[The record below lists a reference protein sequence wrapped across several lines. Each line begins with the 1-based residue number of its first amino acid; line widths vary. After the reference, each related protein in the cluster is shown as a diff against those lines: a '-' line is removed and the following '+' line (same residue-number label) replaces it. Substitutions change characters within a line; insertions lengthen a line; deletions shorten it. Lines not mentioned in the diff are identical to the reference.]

1 MKLNFTP
8 TLQSFEPYAD
18 RLYSLNRKIDYIH
31 FERIFDTV
39 ISTSLVKAFIV
50 KVCLSDGQEM
60 YDIVGT
66 MISGSRNGNE
76 KVPVSIQNSSKY
88 SKTSSTKSEPYYHQL
103 EEGINQLYE
112 SADSFDSLTN
122 RHGIN
127 GNSLQ
132 SGYSLQSGNSGRS
145 EQDFAR
151 IPSGRSDAQYTPL
164 DSSTGSWYVKE
175 NSIYEPLTLERI
187 KGASWEK
194 NRKDATPLG
203 EYCDPYAGD
212 SFPAT
217 IHHGGSMRESCALY
231 ESADTPA
238 RIEQGL
244 EDVYSE
250 PYEPIRAGN
259 APMKLDSDGIYSE
272 PL

>member
-1 MKLNFTP
+1 M
-8 TLQSFEPYAD
+8 
-18 RLYSLNRKIDYIH
+18 
-31 FERIFDTV
+31 
-39 ISTSLVKAFIV
+39 ISAGLVKAVIV

-60 YDIVGT
+60 YDVVGT
-66 MISGSRNGNE
+66 IVSGSRNCHE
-76 KVPVSIQNSSKY
+76 KVPVSMQTSSKY

-112 SADSFDSLTN
+112 SADSFDSLNN
-122 RHGIN
+122 RRGIN

-132 SGYSLQSGNSGRS
+132 SGHSLQSGNSGRS

-187 KGASWEK
+187 KAASWEK
-194 NRKDATPLG
+194 NRKDITPLG

-217 IHHGGSMRESCALY
+217 IHRGGSMRESCALY

-238 RIEQGL
+238 RNEQGL
-244 EDVYSE
+244 DDVYSE
-250 PYEPIRAGN
+250 PYEPIRVGN
-259 APMKLDSDGIYSE
+259 TQKKLDSDDIYSE